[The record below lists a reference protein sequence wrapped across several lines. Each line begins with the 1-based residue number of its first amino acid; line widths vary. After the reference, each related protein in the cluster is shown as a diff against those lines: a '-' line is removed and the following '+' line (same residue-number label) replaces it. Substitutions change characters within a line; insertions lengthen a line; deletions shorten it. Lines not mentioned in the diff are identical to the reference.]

1 MKPTAD
7 VRELLA
13 TIGKR
18 RPEIVEL
25 IRRLVELESPSH
37 NKAAVD
43 ALGDFLATTFAGI
56 GGRVRRHQS
65 RDFGGHIQA
74 DFPGAQGRKPILLLG
89 HFDTVWGV
97 GTLAT
102 MPFRQSKGRLW
113 GPGVLDM
120 KSGIAQ
126 MVFAISVLREARGAL
141 PRPVTVLLVSDEEI
155 GSESSRAIT
164 ERLAR
169 CSAAVLVCEPAF
181 GLDGRLKTARKGV
194 GNYTVRVFGVAAH
207 AGLDF
212 DKGQSAVLEL
222 ARQLLAIERFTDLK
236 RGITVSPGIIKG
248 GTDAANMVPAEA
260 MTEID
265 VRIPRVA
272 DSARID
278 RLFRGLKPINRACR
292 VQVTGGINRPPLERT
307 TAVGA
312 LYAKAQAAAQE
323 LGFRIGEATVGG
335 GSDGN
340 FTAALGIPTL
350 DGLGSVGEG
359 AHSRHESVLIA
370 ELPRRTALLA
380 RLIETI

>member
-1 MKPTAD
+1 
-7 VRELLA
+7 
-13 TIGKR
+13 
-18 RPEIVEL
+18 
-25 IRRLVELESPSH
+25 
-37 NKAAVD
+37 
-43 ALGDFLATTFAGI
+43 
-56 GGRVRRHQS
+56 
-65 RDFGGHIQA
+65 
-74 DFPGAQGRKPILLLG
+74 
-89 HFDTVWGV
+89 
-97 GTLAT
+97 
-102 MPFRQSKGRLW
+102 
-113 GPGVLDM
+113 
-120 KSGIAQ
+120 
-126 MVFAISVLREARGAL
+126 
-141 PRPVTVLLVSDEEI
+141 
-155 GSESSRAIT
+155 
-164 ERLAR
+164 
-169 CSAAVLVCEPAF
+169 
-181 GLDGRLKTARKGV
+181 
-194 GNYTVRVFGVAAH
+194 VAAH